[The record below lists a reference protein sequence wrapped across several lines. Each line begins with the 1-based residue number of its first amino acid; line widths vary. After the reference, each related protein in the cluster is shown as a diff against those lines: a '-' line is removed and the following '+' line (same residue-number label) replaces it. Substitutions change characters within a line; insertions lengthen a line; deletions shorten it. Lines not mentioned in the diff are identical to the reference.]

1 VEKESKKMKANTS
14 VVLALAFALAACGG
28 GDQQRAADTP
38 HTAAPGG
45 GQPSGPLQP
54 DAGGRVIEVDMLTD
68 DDGNNIFEPADF
80 DASRGD
86 VLRFKL
92 VNGVHNAHFL
102 PDSAPAGQN
111 LPPAGPL
118 LQLPGQTYDVKVDW
132 EPGRYFYQCDPHALL
147 GMVGWVTVVQR

>member
-1 VEKESKKMKANTS
+1 MKVNVA
-14 VVLALAFALAACGG
+14 VVLAVSLALAACGG
-28 GDQQRAADTP
+28 GDQQHAADTL
-38 HTAAPGG
+38 HAAPAGG
-45 GQPSGPLQP
+45 SQPSGPLQP
-54 DAGGRVIEVDMLTD
+54 DAGGRVIEVDMLTND
-68 DDGNNIFEPADF
+68 AGDNIFEPADF
-80 DASRGD
+80 EASRGD

-102 PDSAPAGQN
+102 PDSAPPGQN

-132 EPGRYFYQCDPHALL
+132 EQGRYFYQCDPHALL